1 MGVVVEDHRWDIG
14 RIYNHQSVIYDP
26 TPVADYAL
34 AIILL

>member
-1 MGVVVEDHRWDIG
+1 MGLVAEDLRWDIG
-14 RIYNHQSVIYDP
+14 RIYNHKSVIHGP